1 MPETNI
7 GATERS
13 DLTQEFITQAD
24 VDVKKT
30 YKVDA
35 VDTDAAFDQPETEYL
50 NSHWAQYLGYYK
62 QIPELQVAIDAVA
75 TWTVGKGFE
84 ADEPT
89 TTLLDTISG
98 WGKDTFNSILEN
110 LIRTYHIG
118 GDAFAEIIRDD
129 NKIIINLKPLDPGV
143 MKTVVNRQ
151 GRIIRYEQINKV
163 KSETRIKKFQPE
175 QIFHLSRNRVADEI
189 HGQSIISAVE
199 KIILMRNEIMDD
211 WRRVLHRNIDPVT
224 IYHLDTDD
232 PGEIATFKKI
242 ADTARGKGENLYIP
256 KGAVEIDKDAL
267 APNES
272 LNPLATIEL
281 LNQYFF
287 QAVGVPDIIVGS
299 SKVLTEASA
308 KIAYLAFEQR
318 IKEEQ
323 LFVEEEMLAQL
334 NIEIK
339 LVFPASLKNELI
351 SDEPQEP
358 EVEAPTGVEPNDTT
372 AETEGRK

>member
-1 MPETNI
+1 
-7 GATERS
+7 
-13 DLTQEFITQAD
+13 
-24 VDVKKT
+24 
-30 YKVDA
+30 
-35 VDTDAAFDQPETEYL
+35 
-50 NSHWAQYLGYYK
+50 
-62 QIPELQVAIDAVA
+62 
-75 TWTVGKGFE
+75 
-84 ADEPT
+84 
-89 TTLLDTISG
+89 
-98 WGKDTFNSILEN
+98 
-110 LIRTYHIG
+110 
-118 GDAFAEIIRDD
+118 
-129 NKIIINLKPLDPGV
+129 